1 MGSLNLDLGKFRD
14 IHKDARAFIMANGPS
29 LNKMDLSYLDGEIVF
44 GANAG
49 FLIYK
54 HYAWKHKYF
63 FCVDA
68 RVVFDR
74 LDDLF
79 QLALDNPDTVL
90 FLPKSVNVLHEDGLS
105 TVRSVEDEIP
115 KKLQNIVFFNM
126 YPIGDPRVGAGLCK
140 NLIRGVTEPF
150 TVTATMIEF
159 AVYMGFSEVYL
170 IGADTNYQID
180 SSVKQAGSMGPE
192 GVKSLLIST
201 NDDPNHFDASYFGPG
216 RKWHAPNTNRMIA
229 HYERIKM
236 LLPPQVRVWNAGIDS
251 KLNAYERCNFES
263 IFEK

>member
-1 MGSLNLDLGKFRD
+1 
-14 IHKDARAFIMANGPS
+14 
-29 LNKMDLSYLDGEIVF
+29 
-44 GANAG
+44 
-49 FLIYK
+49 
-54 HYAWKHKYF
+54 
-63 FCVDA
+63 
-68 RVVFDR
+68 
-74 LDDLF
+74 
-79 QLALDNPDTVL
+79 
-90 FLPKSVNVLHEDGLS
+90 
-105 TVRSVEDEIP
+105 
-115 KKLQNIVFFNM
+115 M
-126 YPIGDPRVGAGLCK
+126 YPIGDSRVGAGLCK

-180 SSVKQAGSMGPE
+180 SSVKQSGSMGPE

-251 KLNAYERCNFES
+251 KLDAYERCNFES